1 MRTRWLWVKN
11 NWQRLPHPFRWVIA
25 ASVGGTLVLL
35 GLTGL
40 VIPVIPGIPLLI
52 AGLAILATEFTWAE
66 VLLNRTKHHVNNA
79 VNKVRKKKDEGES

>member
-1 MRTRWLWVKN
+1 MRTHWLWVKN
-11 NWQRLPHPFRWVIA
+11 NWQRLPHPFRWIIA

-40 VIPVIPGIPLLI
+40 VLPVIPGIPLLI

-66 VLLNRTKHHVNNA
+66 VLLNRTKDQVNKA
-79 VNKVRKKKDEGES
+79 VSKVRKKKD